1 MNKEIFYCSL
11 DQFDSSNAVINTWAE
26 SRKDVTI
33 KSDIK
38 NPELPLVSFDR
49 FKGSFLRIRN
59 KTMLH
64 VMPGNDDLLFGNH
77 TLSVNVFLNI
87 STIAESGKNNFI
99 LFEMKV
105 DEFLITFYLV
115 KNSEKSII
123 AEIYVGCRMAEDHE
137 ETADI
142 SIDQKTGIEI
152 SLDYWYNFNLNINKK
167 GVLELSVLYVNSVLN
182 SGTVSDNLAGA
193 FHLDLNEAT
202 DIENINFRKILAL
215 IFGSENNKGEFNVS
229 DLYLFKGLNDEEL
242 WRYIEKGVNV
252 SSKYTYRSK
261 ISFEIYTEYQ
271 NEEYK
276 GIQVFDRRDE
286 KYILKLLP
294 DRYSFAARDGNSRIN
309 VKLKKGFFTI
319 NDSRKSSFEIREEY
333 DELQISLAFHD
344 NMLEYDLPQMQVVN
358 ITNTERVFVQC
369 EITDVTI
376 FENNNP
382 VEVCE
387 SLAMDKLV
395 FVKDLSKKTTIPL
408 EIMVLG
414 EPSFEIKPN
423 TEILVQLNLINKSE
437 YDLKFIHEESHGIK
451 GRMKLNSLF
460 WKQLIPKDA
469 IPLIKIEA
477 KQISANKLTE
487 INELVFKCDHDEV
500 FLETNQSFTIKQN
513 EFIRLKI
520 SGLKINALSEIIPE
534 GAYPF
539 QIEFEN
545 IQDYNNGSTPF
556 VLNFIAKKELSCPVG
571 SIVAFYTRDIP
582 ENWLLCDGQSID
594 EKLYPELYHLLQ
606 HENVPDLR
614 NRFLVGAGNNYPL
627 GSTGGQDSVIL
638 QTSQIPAHTHH
649 ITGIQSNNE
658 PFNDVDLG
666 WMRREEMHGVY
677 GTDRTVYYYKNDK
690 FDTKFFN
697 TKTSTPIQSTGEG
710 SSHENR
716 PPYHAVYYIIKAK

>member
-11 DQFDSSNAVINTWAE
+11 DQFDSSNAVINPWAA

-33 KSDIK
+33 KLDIK

-64 VMPGNDDLLFGNH
+64 LFPGNDDLLFGNS
-77 TLSVNVFLNI
+77 TLSVNIFLNI
-87 STIAESGKNNFI
+87 STIAGSAKNNFI
-99 LFEMKV
+99 FFDIKI

-115 KNSEKSII
+115 KNSENSNI
-123 AEIYVGCRMAEDHE
+123 AEIYVDCRMIEDQE
-137 ETADI
+137 ETADVI
-142 SIDQKTGIEI
+142 VNQKTGIEI
-152 SLDYWYNFNLNINKK
+152 NLDYWYNFNLNINKK
-167 GVLELSVLYVNSVLN
+167 GMLELSALYINSVLN
-182 SGTVSDNLAGA
+182 SGSVSSSLAGGYQ
-193 FHLDLNEAT
+193 LDLNEFT
-202 DIENINFRKILAL
+202 DNDHTNFRQIHSL

-229 DLYLFKGLNDEEL
+229 DLYLFKGLNEEEL
-242 WRYIEKGVNV
+242 WMYIEKGVNV

-261 ISFEIYTEYQ
+261 ISFEIFTDYQ
-271 NEEYK
+271 DEVYK
-276 GIQVFDRRDE
+276 GIQFFDRRKE

-294 DRYSFAARDGNSRIN
+294 DRYSFTSRTGNSRIII
-309 VKLKKGFFTI
+309 KLKKGFFTI
-319 NDSRKSSFEIREEY
+319 NDSKENRFEIKEEN
-333 DELQISLAFHD
+333 DELHISMDFNDSL
-344 NMLEYDLPQMQVVN
+344 LEYELPDIKTVN
-358 ITNTERVFVQC
+358 IANTEKLFVQC
-369 EITDVTI
+369 EITDITV

-387 SLAMDKLV
+387 SVSMDQLI
-395 FVKDLSKKTTIPL
+395 FVKDLSKKSTIPL

-437 YDLKFIHEESHGIK
+437 YDLKFIHEESHGAK
-451 GRMKLNSLF
+451 GRLKLNSLF

-469 IPLIKIEA
+469 ISLIKIEA
-477 KQISANKLTE
+477 KRISANKLTE
-487 INELVFKCDHDEV
+487 IKELVFKCEQDEV
-500 FLETNQSFTIKQN
+500 FLETNQSFIIKKN

-520 SGLKINALSEIIPE
+520 SGLKINALSELTPP

-539 QIEFEN
+539 QIQFEN
-545 IQDYNNGSTPF
+545 IEDYNNGSIPF
-556 VLNFIAKKELSCPVG
+556 TLNFIAKKELSCPVG

-594 EKLYPELYHLLQ
+594 EKLYPELYNLLQ
-606 HENVPDLR
+606 HKNVPDLR

-627 GSTGGQDSVIL
+627 GSTGGQDSVTL

-658 PFNDVDLG
+658 PFKDVDLG

-677 GTDRTVYYYKNDK
+677 GTDRTVYYYKSDK

-710 SSHENR
+710 LSHENR

>member
-87 STIAESGKNNFI
+87 STSAESGKNNFI

-115 KNSEKSII
+115 KNSEKSSI
-123 AEIYVGCRMAEDHE
+123 AEIYAGCRMEEDHD
-137 ETADI
+137 ETANI

-658 PFNDVDLG
+658 PFKDVDLG

>member
-59 KTMLH
+59 KTMLYLTS
-64 VMPGNDDLLFGNH
+64 GNDDLLFGNH
-77 TLSVNVFLNI
+77 TLNINVFLNI
-87 STIAESGKNNFI
+87 STIAESGKNNFT
-99 LFEMKV
+99 LFETKV

-115 KNSEKSII
+115 KNSEKSSI
-123 AEIYVGCRMAEDHE
+123 AEIYAGFRMIEDHG

-142 SIDQKTGIEI
+142 IINQKTGIEI

-167 GVLELSVLYVNSVLN
+167 GVLELSILYVNSVLN
-182 SGTVSDNLAGA
+182 SGTVSNNLAGA
-193 FHLDLNEAT
+193 FQLDLNEFT
-202 DIENINFRKILAL
+202 DNDHINFRKIHSL

-252 SSKYTYRSK
+252 SSKYIYRSK
-261 ISFEIYTEYQ
+261 ISFEIVTDYRD
-271 NEEYK
+271 EEYK
-276 GIQVFDRRDE
+276 GIQIYDRRNE

-294 DRYSFAARDGNSRIN
+294 DRYSFAARSGNSRIN

-319 NDSRKSSFEIREEY
+319 NDSPKSSFEIREEN

-344 NMLEYDLPQMQVVN
+344 NMLEYDLPQMQAVN
-358 ITNTERVFVQC
+358 ITSTERVFVQC

-387 SLAMDKLV
+387 SLAMDKLI
-395 FVKDLSKKTTIPL
+395 FVKDLSKKSTIPL

-423 TEILVQLNLINKSE
+423 TEIVIPLNLINNSE

-451 GRMKLNSLF
+451 GRLKLNSLF

-477 KQISANKLTE
+477 KRISANKLTE
-487 INELVFKCDHDEV
+487 IKELVFKCEQDEV
-500 FLETNQSFTIKQN
+500 FLETNQSFIIKQN

-520 SGLKINALSEIIPE
+520 SGLKTNALSEVIPA

-539 QIEFEN
+539 RIQFEN
-545 IQDYNNGSTPF
+545 IEDYNNGSIPF
-556 VLNFIAKKELSCPVG
+556 TLNFIAKKELSCPVG

-606 HENVPDLR
+606 HKNVPDLR

-627 GSTGGQDSVIL
+627 GSTGGQDSVTL
-638 QTSQIPAHTHH
+638 QTSQIPVHTHH

-658 PFNDVDLG
+658 PFKDVDLG

-677 GTDRTVYYYKNDK
+677 GTDRTVYYYKSDK

-697 TKTSTPIQSTGEG
+697 TKTSTPIQNTGEG
-710 SSHENR
+710 LSHENR